1 MAASVSPHNLVYE
14 SSIIHLTFCLNADI
28 STPLVLPLDNV
39 YDDVVK
45 SQQNYQKINTQEPFS
60 RNFIVYIL
68 K

>member
-45 SQQNYQKINTQEPFS
+45 SQ
-60 RNFIVYIL
+60 
-68 K
+68 